1 MCFGLLVKRDQ
12 ILFPVELK
20 LQHSMVSRLSACR
33 EVCAGLLGKGPT
45 AALALRHTY
54 PSKKVPAEWK
64 GARLGVKWVACC
76 SLKSVCADG
85 QGKNG
90 ISWLSCS
97 WRGEFPSIT
106 VQEAL

>member
-1 MCFGLLVKRDQ
+1 MFGLFPLFGEFHSMCFGLLVKRDQ

-54 PSKKVPAEWK
+54 PSKKSTCRVE
-64 GARLGVKWVACC
+64 G
-76 SLKSVCADG
+76 
-85 QGKNG
+85 
-90 ISWLSCS
+90 
-97 WRGEFPSIT
+97 GE
-106 VQEAL
+106 AWG